1 MNIADHF
8 TRAKYRQEPGNSG
21 YRVIGCILG
30 RQDGRTLE
38 IMNSVEATFTQEA
51 GDPNVNAIT
60 IDERYIEGRVA
71 SYKEM
76 FPDLDAVGWY
86 SVKGTS
92 TSEAA
97 SDKPTPQDIQVMKSV
112 IAKLCDNPIFLL
124 MNPQS

>member
-1 MNIADHF
+1 
-8 TRAKYRQEPGNSG
+8 
-21 YRVIGCILG
+21 
-30 RQDGRTLE
+30 
-38 IMNSVEATFTQEA
+38 
-51 GDPNVNAIT
+51 
-60 IDERYIEGRVA
+60 
-71 SYKEM
+71 M